1 MKLINI
7 ILLIIFIKTI
17 SFSQNDTAIIEKDS
31 VSMEELN
38 EGLHYKIGIA
48 ARSYSDSIIIRW
60 AVSKPAIWKLF
71 KNGGFILERAS
82 VLQDGTYGSFKS
94 VKEGIFKPWTDEQWE
109 EYFISRAEIDTTE
122 IDYDNFA
129 YIFGSSEEETDNIT
143 LESSGNEIQDIKDRK
158 SKLNWQVLFAVLSA
172 NASTGA
178 AEGLGLRYVDKDVK
192 PGEKF
197 VYKISPAFN
206 SPVYIIEPGLIE
218 AKAEPYNPDF
228 AKQILTSAE
237 NEGSIG
243 INWKSNNNLMF
254 YNVVRSDDEGKT
266 FHKLTKTPLL
276 TFKSNVV
283 NDSTEGYLDTLIINY
298 KPYVYRV
305 YGSTTFADEVLVGEI
320 KAMGRDR
327 TPPEQPFVPQPDHIS
342 DNEIK
347 IKWMMN
353 SNPAKDL
360 KGFYVGHDTSVYG
373 EFKYITNL
381 LPPDSREYIDTNFIR
396 GGNNFYLVEAIDTAG
411 NISQSYPVFTA
422 LNDSIPPAKPVWV
435 SGVMDSTGV
444 VALVINP
451 NTEKDLMGYRI
462 LRSNSPE
469 HEFSSII
476 ESFGNDSLDYTGITE
491 FKDTVSLE
499 TTTPYVY
506 YCITA
511 LDNRYNESELSEYI
525 AVKRP
530 DIIAP
535 VTPVILDVT
544 VTDKSVS
551 LLFAPST
558 SEDISYHI
566 AFRRIMN
573 NEKWDSLATLG
584 SADSIFIDLNLKPN
598 IMYEYALLAVD
609 SSGLKSELS
618 FPVNARPYY
627 TGVLPVVKNLSV
639 LFDEEKSNSI
649 LKWDYENLENV
660 NFVIYR
666 VFENNPPQRFATVSQ
681 SESRNFI
688 DSKLSHGKGKYTY
701 CIKVFDKLGGE
712 SKMSQPVDVYVK

>member
-1 MKLINI
+1 
-7 ILLIIFIKTI
+7 
-17 SFSQNDTAIIEKDS
+17 
-31 VSMEELN
+31 
-38 EGLHYKIGIA
+38 
-48 ARSYSDSIIIRW
+48 
-60 AVSKPAIWKLF
+60 
-71 KNGGFILERAS
+71 
-82 VLQDGTYGSFKS
+82 
-94 VKEGIFKPWTDEQWE
+94 EQWE

-158 SKLNWQVLFAVLSA
+158 SKLNWQVIFAVLSA

-178 AEGLGLRYVDKDVK
+178 AEGLCLRYVDKDVK

-276 TFKSNVV
+276 TFKSNIV

-320 KAMGRDR
+320 KAMCRDR

-469 HEFSSII
+469 HEF
-476 ESFGNDSLDYTGITE
+476 
-491 FKDTVSLE
+491 
-499 TTTPYVY
+499 
-506 YCITA
+506 
-511 LDNRYNESELSEYI
+511 
-525 AVKRP
+525 
-530 DIIAP
+530 
-535 VTPVILDVT
+535 
-544 VTDKSVS
+544 
-551 LLFAPST
+551 
-558 SEDISYHI
+558 
-566 AFRRIMN
+566 
-573 NEKWDSLATLG
+573 
-584 SADSIFIDLNLKPN
+584 
-598 IMYEYALLAVD
+598 
-609 SSGLKSELS
+609 
-618 FPVNARPYY
+618 
-627 TGVLPVVKNLSV
+627 
-639 LFDEEKSNSI
+639 
-649 LKWDYENLENV
+649 
-660 NFVIYR
+660 
-666 VFENNPPQRFATVSQ
+666 
-681 SESRNFI
+681 
-688 DSKLSHGKGKYTY
+688 
-701 CIKVFDKLGGE
+701 
-712 SKMSQPVDVYVK
+712 